1 MPKLRHIVV
10 ALVAAV
16 GGAPVRKSLE
26 DYGGMW
32 GLLQKLRSGRHP
44 KTGGP
49 LPSPTCSNGLALDS
63 QCMYSRPDQR
73 RIDANALS
81 VVPYDSSNRFVPY
94 VPMPDRILRPSEGKS
109 AKIKMEEM
117 LCRVRRR
124 EAADSR
130 RYRLRGKQRPRRV
143 DTSNG

>member
-1 MPKLRHIVV
+1 M
-10 ALVAAV
+10 ALLAAV

-32 GLLQKLRSGRHP
+32 GQLQKLRSGRHP
-44 KTGGP
+44 KTGEP
-49 LPSPTCSNGLALDS
+49 LPSPTDLNGLALDS
-63 QCMYSRPDQR
+63 HSRYSRLDQR
-73 RIDANALS
+73 RIAANALI

-94 VPMPDRILRPSEGKS
+94 VPMPDKILRPSEGKS

-130 RYRLRGKQRPRRV
+130 KHRLRGKQRPRRH
-143 DTSNG
+143 DTAIA